1 MSGRP
6 RPKATPARHVTTS
19 TTTTTSTSST
29 AAAAAAAAT
38 TQFDLRNPNTLAA
51 STDQDEEYD
60 AETAAILNFDEIS
73 GQSRGVKRNAVNL
86 DGYDSDSSNEG
97 FGGGK
102 VDDYDDDGLNNN
114 NKKKKKKE
122 KDGDD
127 DDDMFG
133 GGDGDEDAT
142 AEKNGDKKPAK
153 RKKDVRFLDLQ
164 EIEGQEEKS
173 GDSSSG
179 DEDEEAKQDDEEVD
193 EEVGAGGKK
202 KNAPKMDGFNMR
214 AEMEEGKFDDQ
225 GNFVR
230 RAVDPDAIHDTWL
243 EGVSKKEM
251 KRAKESH
258 EKREKE
264 AKLRRREEDELI
276 TGDLIS
282 DLVLCLERGETAL
295 EALARLNTGKKSTK
309 PKKSWQKKKGR
320 DMEIDAPNEK
330 EPEDPKEK
338 ERKEQIEKI
347 TTAADRLLSRGFNEI
362 YDEPRE
368 FLTRLYKK
376 ETNEDWIEPINETTS
391 SSEPKEVVDEWEY
404 KWSDGQGDGQI
415 HGPYGGTEMKAWKE
429 AGYFQEGV
437 VFRRKGESESDWTR
451 LPDF

>member
-1 MSGRP
+1 MSSRP
-6 RPKATPARHVTTS
+6 RPKATAASSRHAS
-19 TTTTTSTSST
+19 
-29 AAAAAAAAT
+29 AASN

-51 STDQDEEYD
+51 AEQDEDYD

-102 VDDYDDDGLNNN
+102 EDGDDL
-114 NKKKKKKE
+114 KESKKKKKE
-122 KDGDD
+122 KEEDDD

-133 GGDGDEDAT
+133 GDDDADG
-142 AEKNGDKKPAK
+142 EKIGEESGDKIPGKK
-153 RKKDVRFLDLQ
+153 KKDVRFLDIKD
-164 EIEGQEEKS
+164 IEGQEDQSDDDS
-173 GDSSSG
+173 GD
-179 DEDEEAKQDDEEVD
+179 DEEQPEEENEEVD

-202 KNAPKMDGFNMR
+202 KNAPKMDGFNMK
-214 AEMEEGKFDDQ
+214 AEMEEGRFDDQ

-230 RAVDPDAIHDTWL
+230 RAVDPDAVHDSWL

-251 KRAKESH
+251 KKAKESH

-276 TGDLIS
+276 TGELVSDLILS
-282 DLVLCLERGETAL
+282 LERGETAL
-295 EALARLNTGKKSTK
+295 EALARLNTGKKVTK

-320 DMEIDAPNEK
+320 DMDIDGATGK

-376 ETNEDWIEPINETTS
+376 ETNEDWVEPVRESAPDERT
-391 SSEPKEVVDEWEY
+391 EVVDEWEY

-437 VFRRKGESESDWTR
+437 VFRRKGEGESEWTR
-451 LPDF
+451 LPGF

>member
-1 MSGRP
+1 MSSRP
-6 RPKATPARHVTTS
+6 RPKATAASSRHA
-19 TTTTTSTSST
+19 T
-29 AAAAAAAAT
+29 AASN

-51 STDQDEEYD
+51 AEQDEDYD

-102 VDDYDDDGLNNN
+102 VDGDEVKEA
-114 NKKKKKKE
+114 KKKKKKE
-122 KDGDD
+122 EDDD

-133 GGDGDEDAT
+133 GDDDADG
-142 AEKNGDKKPAK
+142 EKNDADGGGAAGTAGKK
-153 RKKDVRFLDLQ
+153 KKGVRFLDIK
-164 EIEGQEEKS
+164 EIEGQEEPS
-173 GDSSSG
+173 DDDSG
-179 DEDEEAKQDDEEVD
+179 DEEEQEDDEEVD

-202 KNAPKMDGFNMR
+202 KNAPKVDRFNMK
-214 AEMEEGKFDDQ
+214 AEMEEGRFDDQ

-230 RAVDPDAIHDTWL
+230 RAVDPDAVHDTWL

-251 KRAKESH
+251 KKAMESH

-264 AKLRRREEDELI
+264 AKQRRREEDELI

-282 DLVLCLERGETAL
+282 NLILCLERGETAL
-295 EALARLNTGKKSTK
+295 EALARLNTGKKAAK

-320 DMEIDAPNEK
+320 DMDIDGKSEK
-330 EPEDPKEK
+330 EPEDPKETA
-338 ERKEQIEKI
+338 RKEQIEKI
-347 TTAADRLLSRGFNEI
+347 TTAADKLLSRGFNDI

-376 ETNEDWIEPINETTS
+376 ETDEDWVEPAAETVS
-391 SSEPKEVVDEWEY
+391 DEPKELVDEWEY

-437 VFRRKGESESDWTR
+437 VFRRKGEDESDWTR

>member
-1 MSGRP
+1 MTSRP
-6 RPKATPARHVTTS
+6 RPKAKAASSRHAS
-19 TTTTTSTSST
+19 
-29 AAAAAAAAT
+29 AASNA
-38 TQFDLRNPNTLAA
+38 QFDLRNPNTLAA
-51 STDQDEEYD
+51 AEQDEDYD

-102 VDDYDDDGLNNN
+102 EDDGDV
-114 NKKKKKKE
+114 KKKQKKKE
-122 KDGDD
+122 KEDDDD

-133 GGDGDEDAT
+133 GDDDADGEKVGGDGDDQR
-142 AEKNGDKKPAK
+142 PAK
-153 RKKDVRFLDLQ
+153 KKKDVRFLDIK
-164 EIEGQEEKS
+164 EIEGQEERSDNDS
-173 GDSSSG
+173 G
-179 DEDEEAKQDDEEVD
+179 EDEEDLDDEEVD

-202 KNAPKMDGFNMR
+202 KNAPKMDGFNMK
-214 AEMEEGKFDDQ
+214 AEMEEGRFDDQ

-230 RAVDPDAIHDTWL
+230 RAVDPDAVHDTWL

-251 KRAKESH
+251 KKAKESRD
-258 EKREKE
+258 KRDQE
-264 AKLRRREEDELI
+264 AKQRRREEDELI

-295 EALARLNTGKKSTK
+295 EALARLNTGKKAAK

-320 DMEIDAPNEK
+320 DMDIDGTNGK

-376 ETNEDWIEPINETTS
+376 ETDEDWVEPTRETEAEADGPG
-391 SSEPKEVVDEWEY
+391 EPVDEWEY

-437 VFRRKGESESDWTR
+437 VFRRKGESEDGWTR

>member
-1 MSGRP
+1 MSSRP
-6 RPKATPARHVTTS
+6 RPKATAASSRHAS
-19 TTTTTSTSST
+19 
-29 AAAAAAAAT
+29 AASN

-51 STDQDEEYD
+51 AEQDEDYD

-102 VDDYDDDGLNNN
+102 EDGDDLKES
-114 NKKKKKKE
+114 KKKKKKE
-122 KDGDD
+122 EDDDDD

-133 GGDGDEDAT
+133 GDDDADGEKIGDES
-142 AEKNGDKKPAK
+142 GDKIPGKK
-153 RKKDVRFLDLQ
+153 KKDVRFLDIKD
-164 EIEGQEEKS
+164 IEGQEDQSDDADS
-173 GDSSSG
+173 GD
-179 DEDEEAKQDDEEVD
+179 DEEQPEEENEEVD
-193 EEVGAGGKK
+193 EEIGAGGKK
-202 KNAPKMDGFNMR
+202 KNAPKMDGFNMK
-214 AEMEEGKFDDQ
+214 AEMEEGRFDDQ

-230 RAVDPDAIHDTWL
+230 RAVDPDAVHDSWL

-251 KRAKESH
+251 KKAKESH

-276 TGDLIS
+276 TGELVSNLILS
-282 DLVLCLERGETAL
+282 LERGETAL
-295 EALARLNTGKKSTK
+295 EALARLNTGKKVTK

-320 DMEIDAPNEK
+320 DMDIDGATGK

-376 ETNEDWIEPINETTS
+376 ETNEDWVEPVRESAPDETT
-391 SSEPKEVVDEWEY
+391 EVVDEWEY

-437 VFRRKGESESDWTR
+437 VFRRKGEDESEWTR

>member
-1 MSGRP
+1 MSR
-6 RPKATPARHVTTS
+6 RPKASSRHPTA
-19 TTTTTSTSST
+19 SS
-29 AAAAAAAAT
+29 T
-38 TQFDLRNPNTLAA
+38 TQFDLRNPNTLPA
-51 STDQDEEYD
+51 SLQDDDYD
-60 AETAAILNFDEIS
+60 AETAAILTFDEIT
-73 GQSRGVKRNAVNL
+73 GQSRGIKRNAVNL

-102 VDDYDDDGLNNN
+102 DDPDPKDSKKQKKKDDD
-114 NKKKKKKE
+114 
-122 KDGDD
+122 DD

-133 GGDGDEDAT
+133 GDDDADGEKIGDGEENKPST
-142 AEKNGDKKPAK
+142 KKK
-153 RKKDVRFLDLQ
+153 GVRFIDVD
-164 EIEGQEEKS
+164 EIEGQV
-173 GDSSSG
+173 DRSSASS
-179 DEDEEAKQDDEEVD
+179 DEEEDLDDEEVD

-202 KNAPKMDGFNMR
+202 KNAPKLDGFNMK
-214 AEMEEGKFDDQ
+214 AEAEEGKFDDQ

-230 RAVDPDAIHDTWL
+230 RAVDPDAVHDTWL

-251 KRAKESH
+251 KKAKESH
-258 EKREKE
+258 EKREQE
-264 AKLRRREEDELI
+264 AKQRRREEDELI

-282 DLVLCLERGETAL
+282 DLALCLERGETAL
-295 EALARLNTGKKSTK
+295 EALARLNTGKKAAK
-309 PKKSWQKKKGR
+309 PKKSWQKKKGK
-320 DMEIDAPNEK
+320 DMDVDSTNGK
-330 EPEDPKEK
+330 EPEDPKEV
-338 ERKEQIEKI
+338 ERKTQIEKI

-376 ETNEDWIEPINETTS
+376 ETHEDWVEPVKETVS
-391 SSEPKEVVDEWEY
+391 DEPENLVDEWEY

-437 VFRRKGESESDWTR
+437 VFRRKGEGESDWTR

>member
-1 MSGRP
+1 MSSRP
-6 RPKATPARHVTTS
+6 RPKATAASSRHAS
-19 TTTTTSTSST
+19 
-29 AAAAAAAAT
+29 AASN

-51 STDQDEEYD
+51 AEQDEDYD

-102 VDDYDDDGLNNN
+102 EDGDDLKES
-114 NKKKKKKE
+114 KKKKKKE
-122 KDGDD
+122 EEEDD

-133 GGDGDEDAT
+133 GDDDADGEKIGDES
-142 AEKNGDKKPAK
+142 GDKVPGKK
-153 RKKDVRFLDLQ
+153 KKDVRFLDIKD
-164 EIEGQEEKS
+164 IEGQEDQS
-173 GDSSSG
+173 DDDSA
-179 DEDEEAKQDDEEVD
+179 DDEEQPEEENEEVD

-202 KNAPKMDGFNMR
+202 KNAPKMDGFNMK
-214 AEMEEGKFDDQ
+214 AEMEEGRFDDQ

-230 RAVDPDAIHDTWL
+230 RAVDPDAVHDSWL

-251 KRAKESH
+251 KKAKESH

-276 TGDLIS
+276 TGELVSDLILS
-282 DLVLCLERGETAL
+282 LERGETAL
-295 EALARLNTGKKSTK
+295 EALARLNTGKKVTK

-320 DMEIDAPNEK
+320 DMDIDGATGK

-376 ETNEDWIEPINETTS
+376 ETNEDWVEPARELASDETT
-391 SSEPKEVVDEWEY
+391 EAVDEWEY

-437 VFRRKGESESDWTR
+437 VFRRKGEGEK
-451 LPDF
+451 L

>member
-1 MSGRP
+1 MSSRP
-6 RPKATPARHVTTS
+6 RPKATAASSRHA
-19 TTTTTSTSST
+19 T
-29 AAAAAAAAT
+29 AASN

-51 STDQDEEYD
+51 ASQDEDYD

-102 VDDYDDDGLNNN
+102 EDGGDW
-114 NKKKKKKE
+114 KETKKKKKE
-122 KDGDD
+122 EDD

-133 GGDGDEDAT
+133 GDDDDADG
-142 AEKNGDKKPAK
+142 EKNGGDEGDKIPGKK
-153 RKKDVRFLDLQ
+153 KKDVRFLDIK
-164 EIEGQEEKS
+164 EIEGQEDRSDQE
-173 GDSSSG
+173 SS
-179 DEDEEAKQDDEEVD
+179 DEEEQDEDEEVD

-202 KNAPKMDGFNMR
+202 KNAPKMDGFNMK
-214 AEMEEGKFDDQ
+214 AEMEEGRFDDQ

-230 RAVDPDAIHDTWL
+230 RAVDPDAVHDTWL
-243 EGVSKKEM
+243 KGVSKKEM
-251 KRAKESH
+251 KKAKESH
-258 EKREKE
+258 EKREEE
-264 AKLRRREEDELI
+264 AKQRRREEDELI
-276 TGDLIS
+276 TGNLIS
-282 DLVLCLERGETAL
+282 DLILSLERGETAL
-295 EALARLNTGKKSTK
+295 EALARLNTGKKAAK

-320 DMEIDAPNEK
+320 DMDIDGTNGK
-330 EPEDPKEK
+330 EPEDLKEK
-338 ERKEQIEKI
+338 ERKEQIENI

-376 ETNEDWIEPINETTS
+376 ETDEDWVEPVRETES
-391 SSEPKEVVDEWEY
+391 DGPKELVDEWEY
-404 KWSDGQGDGQI
+404 KWSDGQGDGQV
-415 HGPYGGTEMKAWKE
+415 HGPYGSTDMKAWKE

-437 VFRRKGESESDWTR
+437 VFRRKGEGESDWTR

>member
-1 MSGRP
+1 MSSRP
-6 RPKATPARHVTTS
+6 RPKATAASSRHA
-19 TTTTTSTSST
+19 T
-29 AAAAAAAAT
+29 AASN

-51 STDQDEEYD
+51 AEQDEDYD

-102 VDDYDDDGLNNN
+102 EDGDDLKES
-114 NKKKKKKE
+114 KKKKKKE
-122 KDGDD
+122 EEDD

-133 GGDGDEDAT
+133 GDEDADGENNVDEGG
-142 AEKNGDKKPAK
+142 EKISAKK
-153 RKKDVRFLDLQ
+153 KKDVRFLDIKD
-164 EIEGQEEKS
+164 IEGQEDQSDDDS
-173 GDSSSG
+173 GD
-179 DEDEEAKQDDEEVD
+179 DEEQPEEEEEVD

-202 KNAPKMDGFNMR
+202 KNAPKMDGFNMK
-214 AEMEEGKFDDQ
+214 AEMEEGRFDDQ

-230 RAVDPDAIHDTWL
+230 RAVDPDAVHDSWL

-251 KRAKESH
+251 KKAKESH

-276 TGDLIS
+276 TGELIS
-282 DLVLCLERGETAL
+282 NLILSLERGETAL
-295 EALARLNTGKKSTK
+295 EALARLNTGKKAAK

-320 DMEIDAPNEK
+320 DMDVDGTNAK

-376 ETNEDWIEPINETTS
+376 ETDEDWIEPAKESVSNEP
-391 SSEPKEVVDEWEY
+391 SEIVNEWEY

-415 HGPYGGTEMKAWKE
+415 HGPYGGTEMKAWNE

-437 VFRRKGESESDWTR
+437 VFRRKGEGEDDWTR